1 MKSLSQVLEQQVNQ
15 TARRKIRQVVQPG
28 ALWNLL
34 QSEMSAVIS
43 DIVQE
48 RLCQEQ
54 DQLLGR
60 QPYERSTDSRRRN
73 GFKRVR
79 LAGLLRG
86 LWVKKPVLRRD
97 TPPSALLQSFRNFGH
112 GPFGAL
118 ASRFWLRGTSTRAV
132 AQELNRTF
140 GTKVS
145 STDVSRVS
153 ESVIPAVVAW
163 MSRPVPEGIRFLFLD
178 ALYLPVRKP
187 GFTAKQALLAAIGV
201 TDQGAKHVLGFV
213 LGDRENHDSWSA
225 LIKDLLNR
233 GLKRHTLSLVLS
245 DDHKA
250 IRSAVDQV
258 LGIPHQLCVVHKM
271 RNALARVSAPH
282 RKDFYRDFTRVYWAK
297 SKSLALVALG
307 ELRGRWQSVYPKAV
321 DIATAESDL
330 FLRFMD
336 LPEPYWTTLRSTNLI
351 ERFIPE
357 LRRRL
362 RPAGALPAENV
373 LWKLVWSV
381 SEEQE
386 SRWARGSRWQRPRVR
401 PQAVAA

>member
-1 MKSLSQVLEQQVNQ
+1 MNSLSQVLE
-15 TARRKIRQVVQPG
+15 RQVHKSARQKVRQAIEPG
-28 ALWNLL
+28 VLWNIL
-34 QSEMSAVIS
+34 QSEMSTVIS
-43 DIVQE
+43 EVVQD
-48 RLCQEQ
+48 RLRQEQ
-54 DQLLGR
+54 DQILGR
-60 QPYERSTDSRRRN
+60 QAYERSADPRRRN

-86 LWVKKPVLRRD
+86 FWVKKPVLRRG
-97 TPPSALLQSFRNFGH
+97 TPPSALLESFRNFGH
-112 GPFGAL
+112 GLFGAL

-145 STDVSRVS
+145 ATDVSRVS
-153 ESVIPAVVAW
+153 ESVIPAVESW
-163 MSRPVPEGIRFLFLD
+163 MRRPVPEGIQFLFLD

-187 GFTAKQALLAAIGV
+187 GFTTKQALLVALGV
-201 TDQGAKHVLGFV
+201 NARGAKHILGFV

-233 GLKRHTLSLVLS
+233 GLKRDTLELVLS

-258 LGIPHQLCVVHKM
+258 LGVPHQLCVVHKM
-271 RNALARVSAPH
+271 RNALARVSAPN
-282 RKDFYRDFTRVYWAK
+282 RKDFYRDFIRVYWAK
-297 SKSLALVALG
+297 SKTLALVALG
-307 ELRGRWQSVYPKAV
+307 ELRGRWGTVYPKAV
-321 DIATAESDL
+321 DIATADAER

-336 LPEPYWTTLRSTNLI
+336 FPEAYWTTLRSTNLI
-351 ERFIPE
+351 ERFIRE

-362 RPAGALPAENV
+362 RPAGALPAEDA

-381 SEEQE
+381 SQEQE
-386 SRWARGSRWQRPRVR
+386 RRWARAPRWQKPRVKPQ
-401 PQAVAA
+401 PQAA

>member
-1 MKSLSQVLEQQVNQ
+1 
-15 TARRKIRQVVQPG
+15 
-28 ALWNLL
+28 
-34 QSEMSAVIS
+34 
-43 DIVQE
+43 
-48 RLCQEQ
+48 
-54 DQLLGR
+54 
-60 QPYERSTDSRRRN
+60 
-73 GFKRVR
+73 
-79 LAGLLRG
+79 
-86 LWVKKPVLRRD
+86 
-97 TPPSALLQSFRNFGH
+97 
-112 GPFGAL
+112 
-118 ASRFWLRGTSTRAV
+118 V

-145 STDVSRVS
+145 ATDVSRVS
-153 ESVIPAVVAW
+153 ESVIPAVDAW

-233 GLKRHTLSLVLS
+233 GLKRDALALVLS

-250 IRSAVDQV
+250 IRSAVDHV

-271 RNALARVSAPH
+271 RNALARVSAPN
-282 RKDFYRDFTRVYWAK
+282 RKEFYRDFTRIYWAK

-321 DIATAESDL
+321 DIATAESDQ

-336 LPEPYWTTLRSTNLI
+336 FPEPFWTTLRSTNLI
-351 ERFIPE
+351 ERFIRE

-362 RPAGALPAENV
+362 RPAGALPAENA

-381 SEEQE
+381 SVEQE
-386 SRWARGSRWQRPRVR
+386 RRWARASRWQQPRVK